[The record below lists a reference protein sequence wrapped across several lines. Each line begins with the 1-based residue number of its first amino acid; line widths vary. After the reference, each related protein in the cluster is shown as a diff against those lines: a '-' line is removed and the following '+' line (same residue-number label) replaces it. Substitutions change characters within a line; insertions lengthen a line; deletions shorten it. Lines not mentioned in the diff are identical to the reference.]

1 MEFAEFA
8 SKLKPIIGGAES
20 TSAFAKTLLEI
31 VVSSEGR
38 PLLEDV
44 KESTYKSYFNGYTKI
59 TKMAQRISPYLEPE
73 EMVDYLNGFSD
84 ETAQQIVDT
93 FIEEIPDL
101 DNFNMAEKMTDYFCS
116 MVRAAATT
124 EKKKGTPKSA
134 KKNEN
139 TPNDIL
145 IDKILASGQAVADA
159 WGNIM
164 ENLASETDNSNPSP
178 KRKGLKLNEDILNAK
193 DMAYLERFKKGAEPL
208 LEYCI
213 EHDPTA
219 EGTKITLADEIN
231 DFLRSWKFDVRKIK
245 DPTFRSIVLDT
256 MQVLDDYT
264 YYLSDKFLRLIPDTD
279 VLWFRNESWEEG
291 EQLREVLRPET
302 IKKRYEMRDIYLRL
316 YPIPE
321 DDELHENSDM
331 VDAEVMDDCKP
342 SGATNENANTTIIQ
356 NQVNVVQNG
365 TNNANITN
373 TGTLNF
379 NFGGGKNEQ

>member
-8 SKLKPIIGGAES
+8 RKLKPIIGGAES

-31 VVSSEGR
+31 AVSSEGR

-73 EMVDYLNGFSD
+73 EMVDYLNRFSD
-84 ETAQQIVDT
+84 ETAQRIVDT

-101 DNFNMAEKMTDYFCS
+101 DNFNMAEKMADYFCS
-116 MVRAAATT
+116 MVRAAATA
-124 EKKKGTPKSA
+124 EKKKDTPKSA

-145 IDKILASGQAVADA
+145 TEKILASGQAVADA
-159 WGNIM
+159 WGKIM
-164 ENLASETDNSNPSP
+164 ENLASATDNSKPNP

-193 DMAYLERFKKGAEPL
+193 DMAYLERFKEGAEPL

-256 MQVLDDYT
+256 MQVLGDYT

-291 EQLREVLRPET
+291 EQLREVLQPGT

-316 YPIPE
+316 YPILE

-331 VDAEVMDDCKP
+331 VDAEVVDDCKP
-342 SGATNENANTTIIQ
+342 SGAANENANTTIIQ
-356 NQVNVVQNG
+356 NQINVVQNG
-365 TNNANITN
+365 TNNTNITN